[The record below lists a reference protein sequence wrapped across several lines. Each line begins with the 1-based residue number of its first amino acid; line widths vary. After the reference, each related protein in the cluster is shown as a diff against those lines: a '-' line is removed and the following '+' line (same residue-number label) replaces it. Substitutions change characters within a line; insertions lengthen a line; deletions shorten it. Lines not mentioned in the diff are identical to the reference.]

1 MTDPQTAVD
10 RRRFLQGGL
19 AVAAGAMLTGPFSV
33 FSARA
38 AAASTTGAPRKPPAW
53 ATARSTRPGTRRPGS
68 SC

>member
-10 RRRFLQGGL
+10 RRRFLHGGL
-19 AVAAGAMLTGPFSV
+19 AVAAGAMLTGPISV

-38 AAASTTGAPRKPPAW
+38 AATGTTGAPRKP
-53 ATARSTRPGTRRPGS
+53 TGVGYGRSTRPGTRRPGS